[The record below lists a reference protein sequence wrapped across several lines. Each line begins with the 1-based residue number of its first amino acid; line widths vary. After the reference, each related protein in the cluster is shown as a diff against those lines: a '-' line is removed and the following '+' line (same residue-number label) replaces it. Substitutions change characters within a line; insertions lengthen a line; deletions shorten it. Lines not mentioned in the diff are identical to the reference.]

1 MEVKIKCFWVSNP
14 EDGDREPYAIA
25 DIGESRARFC
35 ITPEGGIYGF
45 NSDDELEPED
55 IYEYFPPANLI
66 KLVEETPDNMAEE

>member
-14 EDGDREPYAIA
+14 EDGDREPYAIV

-55 IYEYFPPANLI
+55 IYQYFPPATLKKI
-66 KLVEETPDNMAEE
+66 AEETPDDLGKE

>member
-1 MEVKIKCFWVSNP
+1 MEIKIKCFWVTNP

-45 NSDDELEPED
+45 NSDDGLEPED
-55 IYEYFPPANLI
+55 IPKYCSSASL
-66 KLVEETPDNMAEE
+66 KKMVEETPDTK